1 MARRNPNVFSL
12 AFLDA
17 ITCGFG
23 AVILFYMVINAAV
36 GLRAGKLTGDLS
48 GEVDRL
54 ETEVLEGTKNLVEL
68 RNAVRVLDQQE
79 VDAAGLA
86 RRLLE
91 MILEIEEE
99 LATFDAETLA
109 SRESL
114 NKLKT
119 DLKSLE
125 ESTKRLSA
133 SLPSDETPGDR
144 LRSFVGDGDRQYL
157 TGLKVGGDRIL
168 ILVDSSASMLGETIV
183 NIIRLRNLP
192 PERKIRA
199 AKWRR
204 TVDTV
209 DWLAAQL
216 PRDSRFQIYAFDES
230 ARPVLADSD
239 GRWLDGGDREELDR
253 AVAAVRA
260 LVPGKGTNL
269 ERAFDVIHRLTP
281 RPDNVVLLTD
291 GLPTQGSSSKA
302 RRGTVTAP
310 QRLKLFNR
318 STQKLPRGLPIN
330 VILLPIEGD
339 PMAASAFWKLALATS
354 GSMLSP
360 PDDWP

>member
-12 AFLDA
+12 SFLDA

-23 AVILFYMVINAAV
+23 AVILFYMVINATV
-36 GLRAGKLTGDLS
+36 GLRAGRLTGDLA

-54 ETEVLEGTKNLVEL
+54 EREVLEGTKNLVEL
-68 RNAVRVLDQQE
+68 RNAVDVLDQE
-79 VDAAGLA
+79 EADAAGLA
-86 RRLLE
+86 RRLLAT
-91 MILEIEEE
+91 IREIEEE

-109 SRESL
+109 ARESL
-114 NKLKT
+114 NKLQT

-157 TGLKVGGDRIL
+157 TGLKVGGERIL
-168 ILVDSSASMLGETIV
+168 ILVDTSASMLGETIV
-183 NIIRLRNLP
+183 NIVRLRNLP
-192 PERKIRA
+192 PERRVRA

-216 PRDSRFQIYAFDES
+216 PRDSRFQIYSFSES
-230 ARPVLADSD
+230 ARPVLADS
-239 GRWLDGGDREELDR
+239 GRSWLDGGDREELDR

-260 LVPGKGTNL
+260 LVPADGTNL
-269 ERAFDVIHRLTP
+269 ERALDVIHRLSP
-281 RPDNVVLLTD
+281 RPDNVILLTD
-291 GLPTQGSSSKA
+291 GLPTLDSASS
-302 RRGTVTAP
+302 RRGTVSAR
-310 QRLKLFNR
+310 QRLKIFNR
-318 STQKLPRGLPIN
+318 SIQRLPRDVPFN

-339 PMAASAFWKLALATS
+339 PMAASAFWKLAMATR